1 MANNS
6 SLLAKT
12 GSKANWWNFA
22 VTCSCPDPSK
32 LWPSPSAPWVRISCS
47 CFRLYVSRFFKA
59 VSISSLM
66 VELQFSQET
75 YNTFDHFPSFS
86 ADFSQ
91 HLERHEHFLW
101 NTEKIIST
109 SSTHQAKAGES
120 KAVAERGCLR
130 LSPTAQVG
138 GPEDPG
144 HPILTHSSSPL
155 MNPGPSL
162 PSLLSLKL
170 TQTHLPYPLFLLLK
184 STFKHLLSHIL
195 MFWEKYPLKKN
206 TVCSISKQKMWQPWS
221 HHITA
226 SPRLIPEGTQ
236 DRNRM
241 PAV

>member
-12 GSKANWWNFA
+12 GSKADWWNFA
-22 VTCSCPDPSK
+22 VTPYLLLS
-32 LWPSPSAPWVRISCS
+32 WPLKTLTFAFSSLGQNLLLLFSTLCQQILQSS
-47 CFRLYVSRFFKA
+47 
-59 VSISSLM
+59 SISSLM

-130 LSPTAQVG
+130 LSPTAQAG

-195 MFWEKYPLKKN
+195 MFWEKYPLKKKY
-206 TVCSISKQKMWQPWS
+206 CLLYQ
-221 HHITA
+221 
-226 SPRLIPEGTQ
+226 
-236 DRNRM
+236 
-241 PAV
+241 